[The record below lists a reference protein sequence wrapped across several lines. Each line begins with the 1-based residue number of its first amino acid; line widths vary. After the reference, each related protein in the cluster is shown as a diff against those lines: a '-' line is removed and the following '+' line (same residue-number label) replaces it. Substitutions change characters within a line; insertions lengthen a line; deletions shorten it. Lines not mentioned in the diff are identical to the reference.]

1 MVSHRAYR
9 DRDFVSTPE
18 GLLFCVV
25 GNVHPKDRVIAYLKY
40 MPHEE
45 GRWGREKRYA
55 RVLESYTTPSVQET
69 LRMLE
74 DRYPGYLYRSKALS
88 MRISAVPLRFV
99 ETHYK
104 PEVRLAHLLASD
116 RTSLDPLEKKAVD
129 FVKIISGESGVDT
142 RLLGVTGSI
151 LPGIHN
157 PAFSD
162 IDLVVYGREN
172 TLQLKETMKGLYK
185 KSVAH
190 RFNGPFLDEWA
201 VRKSK
206 QFPVSPSEAKEFYNR
221 AWNRGIFKGTLFSIH
236 PVKLEEEVKERFGER
251 RFVPKGIT
259 TIRAKVTDVSDSA
272 FLPATYCV
280 DSVTVLDGTFAN
292 DIVEVSSYDGFYCD
306 LFKDKEFIEAKGK
319 LENVI
324 DSKRE
329 VVYHRVL
336 VGSFEAHGEDYVKPL
351 NRQEPSSTD

>member
-1 MVSHRAYR
+1 MASRRAYR

-25 GNVHPKDRVIAYLKY
+25 GNVYPKDRVIAYLKY
-40 MPHEE
+40 MPHKE

-74 DRYPGYLYRSKALS
+74 DKYPRYLYRSKALS
-88 MRISAVPLRFV
+88 IMISAVPIRFV
-99 ETHYK
+99 EAHYK
-104 PEVRLAHLLASD
+104 PELRLAHLLASD
-116 RTSLDPLEKKAVD
+116 RNSLDSLEQKVVD
-129 FVKIISGESGVDT
+129 FVGIVSGESDVDCSF
-142 RLLGVTGSI
+142 LGVTGSI
-151 LPGIHN
+151 LLGIHN

-162 IDLVVYGREN
+162 IDIIVYGREN
-172 TLQLKETMKGLYK
+172 SLKVKETMKRLYEE
-185 KSVAH
+185 SVAQ
-190 RFNGPFLDEWA
+190 RFEDSFLDEWA
-201 VRKSK
+201 ARKSM

-280 DSVTVLDGTFAN
+280 GSVTALDGTFAN

-306 LFKDKEFIEAKGK
+306 LFKGKEFIEAKGK
-319 LENVI
+319 LEIVI
-324 DSKRE
+324 DSKRKII
-329 VVYHRVL
+329 YHRVL
-336 VGSFEAHGEDYVKPL
+336 IGSFEAKGEDYIKPL
-351 NRQEPSSTD
+351 KK